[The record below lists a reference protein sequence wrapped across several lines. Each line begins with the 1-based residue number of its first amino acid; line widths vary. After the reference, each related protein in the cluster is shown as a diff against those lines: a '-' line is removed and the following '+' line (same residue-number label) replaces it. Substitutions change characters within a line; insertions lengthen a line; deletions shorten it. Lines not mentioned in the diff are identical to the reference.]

1 MIQVNKIY
9 NEKRQFRAN
18 EKGVKSMDEVNEE
31 IQNEKKEEE
40 KNNVANLGVTLLF
53 VVLAVVIGFA
63 ILLCMQ

>member
-1 MIQVNKIY
+1 
-9 NEKRQFRAN
+9 
-18 EKGVKSMDEVNEE
+18 MDEVNEE

-40 KNNVANLGVTLLF
+40 NNNVANLGVTLLF

>member
-1 MIQVNKIY
+1 
-9 NEKRQFRAN
+9 
-18 EKGVKSMDEVNEE
+18 MDEVNEE

-40 KNNVANLGVTLLF
+40 KNNVANFGVTLLF